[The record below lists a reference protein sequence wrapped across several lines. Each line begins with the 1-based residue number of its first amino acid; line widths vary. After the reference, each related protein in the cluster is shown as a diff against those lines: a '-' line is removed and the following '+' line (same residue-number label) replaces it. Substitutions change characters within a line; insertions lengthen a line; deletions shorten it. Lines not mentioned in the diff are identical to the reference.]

1 MTRTCDY
8 TQQRLTD
15 QEILKGAQ
23 RLGAYVRLHNCFG
36 GNDPRKD

>member
-15 QEILKGAQ
+15 QEILKGTQ
-23 RLGAYVRLHNCFG
+23 RLGAYMTAT
-36 GNDPRKD
+36 